1 MYKYMCER
9 INVWINVCVN
19 ICMYKRTYKRM
30 YKCMYKHIYKCMCE
44 RINVWI
50 NVCMNICMY
59 KRTYKHMY
67 KCMYK
72 RMYDSWQRKHVEK
85 RDKTCRDIF
94 KILGKKEKAYFLSMI
109 PEVLSY
115 MSQFMRMQ
123 SVLRYDAFTNGWK
136 KYILSKRAVHR
147 EERRY
152 E

>member
-1 MYKYMCER
+1 
-9 INVWINVCVN
+9 
-19 ICMYKRTYKRM
+19 M
-30 YKCMYKHIYKCMCE
+30 YKCMYKHMYKYMCE

-85 RDKTCRDIF
+85 RDKTCRDTF

-123 SVLRYDAFTNGWK
+123 SVLRCFYEWLK
-136 KYILSKRAVHR
+136 KIYFVKESSASWRKKIRVTCSFNVLYTKRNVFNYVHI
-147 EERRY
+147 
-152 E
+152 